1 MKNQLRG
8 PPARAHMS
16 ASGASAAGGT
26 GAGSE
31 PGAGS
36 GSGAG
41 TGAGAATGAGAMP
54 CKSAEWLQ
62 EELEARGGASL
73 LLLDCRPHELFESS
87 HIETAINLAIPGL
100 MLRRLRK
107 GNLPIRS
114 IIPNHA
120 DKERFATRC
129 KAATV
134 LLYDE
139 ATAEW
144 QPEPGAPASVL
155 GLLLQKLRDDG
166 CQAYYLQGGFNK
178 FQTEYSEHCETNVD
192 SSCSPSGS
200 PPTSV
205 LGLGGLRISSDCS
218 DGESD
223 RELPSSATESDGSPV
238 PSSQPAFPVQI
249 LPYLYLGCAKDSTNL
264 DVLGKY
270 GIKYILNVTPNLP
283 NAFEHGGEFTYKQ
296 IPISDHW
303 SQNLSQ
309 FFPEAISF
317 IASLKCAR
325 SSRPWASKWHLR
337 GSTASRNAAKTP
349 VGYPATPTNL
359 ALQAKFDPCLMMSER
374 MTLWSIQRRLEI
386 GGVQEVQE
394 LGLSWMNV
402 MEYQ

>member
-16 ASGASAAGGT
+16 ASGASAAGDT
-26 GAGSE
+26 GAGSD

-36 GSGAG
+36 GSGAS

-192 SSCSPSGS
+192 SSSSPSGS

-317 IASLKCAR
+317 IGQAEESE
-325 SSRPWASKWHLR
+325 SGTR
-337 GSTASRNAAKTP
+337 GSWVDWRK
-349 VGYPATPTNL
+349 L
-359 ALQAKFDPCLMMSER
+359 AGC
-374 MTLWSIQRRLEI
+374 
-386 GGVQEVQE
+386 GGRC
-394 LGLSWMNV
+394 
-402 MEYQ
+402 Y